1 MKRIVFVLFLASSL
15 AFAQH
20 QQHAPKG
27 IKQAPVAMYT
37 GLGGIHHPVS
47 TKNAQAQKYFDQGL
61 ALLYGFNHDEAAKA
75 FKQAA
80 TYDPDLAMA
89 YWGVALVNGM
99 NYNAPEF
106 PNAINVARENLK
118 KAQELAAKATP
129 AEQDYIAALAKRY
142 GDDSPAAQREQ
153 AYSEAMKAVMEK
165 HVDDLDAATLY
176 AETLMNLSPWQ
187 LWTKDGK
194 AGPNTERVI
203 AILESVLRRNP
214 NHTGANHY
222 YIHAVEASQ
231 HPERALKSADRLR
244 DLKLSAGHLVHMPAH
259 IYLRTGD
266 YAAAADINVV
276 AADADRAYIARS
288 GMKAGLYPL
297 FYYSHNIH
305 FQALADALAGR
316 YASAKRAADLL
327 VKHVAPAIK
336 DLPPVEL
343 FMPTPT
349 YVSARFNRWDD
360 VLKEPEPDKAHLI
373 HHASWQWGQGM
384 AHAAKGDLK
393 GAEANLA
400 ALKSEVEKAPAEAMV
415 DKNSLKTV
423 FGLAA
428 HYLEARI
435 AEAKKDYAT
444 AEKHYQMAADIHDGF
459 NYIEPPE
466 WPFPVYEA
474 IGNMHLAAGK
484 ATEAEKAFRADL
496 KRNARN
502 GRSLYGLMQSLKAQ
516 GKDASARLVEIE
528 FKAAWKQADTEPDG
542 RAAASP
548 RPKQVA
554 SR

>member
-1 MKRIVFVLFLASSL
+1 MKRIFFVLFLFTSFAL
-15 AFAQH
+15 AQH

-27 IKQAPVAMYT
+27 VKQAPVAMYT

-47 TKNAQAQKYFDQGL
+47 TKNALAQKYFDQGL

-75 FKQAA
+75 FAQAA
-80 TYDPDLAMA
+80 KADPDLAMA

-106 PNAINVARENLK
+106 PNAINVARENLT
-118 KAQELAAKATP
+118 KAQDRAIKATP
-129 AEQDYIAALAKRY
+129 AEQAYIAALAKRY

-153 AYSEAMKAVMEK
+153 AYSDAMKDVYETY
-165 HVDDLDAATLY
+165 VDDLDAATLY
-176 AETLMNLSPWQ
+176 AETLMNLSPWKM
-187 LWTKDGK
+187 WSKDGK
-194 AGPNTERVI
+194 PGPNTERVI
-203 AILESVLRRNP
+203 GILESVLRRNP

-222 YIHAVEASQ
+222 YIHAVEASNN
-231 HPERALKSADRLR
+231 PERALKSADRLR

-266 YAAAADINVV
+266 YASAADINVV
-276 AADADRAYIARS
+276 AADADRAYITRS
-288 GMKAGLYPL
+288 GVKSGLYPL

-305 FQALADALAGR
+305 FQALADAFAGR
-316 YASAKRAADLL
+316 YASAKRAADML

-349 YVSARFNRWDD
+349 YVSVRFNKWDD
-360 VLKEPEPDKAHLI
+360 VRKEPEPDKAHLI

-384 AHAAKGDLK
+384 ANVAKGDLK
-393 GAEANLA
+393 AAEANLA
-400 ALKSEVEKAPAEAMV
+400 ALNSEVEKAPAEAMV

-428 HYLEARI
+428 HYLEAKI
-435 AEAKKDYAT
+435 AEAKKDYPA
-444 AEKHYQMAADIHDGF
+444 AEKHYQMAADMHDGF

-474 IGNMHLAAGK
+474 IGNMELAANE
-484 ATEAEKAFRADL
+484 APEAEKAFREDL
-496 KRNARN
+496 KRNPRN

-516 GKDASARLVEIE
+516 KKDASARLVEME
-528 FKAAWKQADTEPDG
+528 FKAAWKQADTALGSTP
-542 RAAASP
+542 APAKAKP
-548 RPKQVA
+548 VA
-554 SR
+554 RR